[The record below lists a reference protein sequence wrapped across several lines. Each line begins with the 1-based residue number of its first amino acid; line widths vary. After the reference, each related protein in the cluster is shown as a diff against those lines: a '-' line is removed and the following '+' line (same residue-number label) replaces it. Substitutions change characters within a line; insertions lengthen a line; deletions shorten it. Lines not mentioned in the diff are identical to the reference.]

1 MNNHQTLNKM
11 KSLKG
16 NHSLQLKHQ
25 LERGKYNPRTRTWEK
40 PKDPKDIKK
49 GNAF

>member
-25 LERGKYNPRTRTWEK
+25 LHVGKYNPRTRSWEK
-40 PKDPKDIKK
+40 PLPKDKIEK